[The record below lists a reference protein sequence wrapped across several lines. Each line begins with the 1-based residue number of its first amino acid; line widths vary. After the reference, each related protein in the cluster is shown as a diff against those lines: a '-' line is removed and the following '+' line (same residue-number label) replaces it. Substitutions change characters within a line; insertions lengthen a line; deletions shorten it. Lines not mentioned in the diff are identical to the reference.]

1 MKAMIL
7 AAGMGTRLFPF
18 TSQVPKALVP
28 VAGKPMLDWLIMRLK
43 SFGIL
48 EIIINVHHFA
58 DQLIEY
64 IHEKQDFGLE
74 ISISDERELLLD
86 TGGALK
92 HASWFFAD
100 GHPFLLHNVDVLSDL
115 DLKGMFRM
123 HEQSGSLATLAVSR
137 RSSSRY
143 MLFDE
148 TMQLR
153 GWKHK
158 DGRIK
163 LCSSGSS
170 THLEAYA
177 FSGIHIISPEIFP
190 FIDEEGP
197 FSLVDLYLRLAEM
210 YPIHGLMHDSQNWLD
225 MGRPDDLRK
234 AAAMIQQI
242 CNSR

>member
-7 AAGMGTRLFPF
+7 AAGMGTRLYPF
-18 TSQVPKALVP
+18 TGKVPKALVP

-43 SFGIL
+43 SSGIQ

-58 DQLIEY
+58 DKIIEY
-64 IHEKQDFGLE
+64 LHDKQDFGLE
-74 ISISDERELLLD
+74 ISISDEREQLLD

-100 GHPFLLHNVDVLSDL
+100 GNPFILHNVDVLSDL
-115 DLKGMFRM
+115 DLKGMLRN

-148 TMQLR
+148 TMQLK

-158 DGRIK
+158 DGRTK
-163 LCSSGSS
+163 LCSTGD
-170 THLEAYA
+170 TTRLEAYA
-177 FSGIHIISPEIFP
+177 FSGIHIISPGIFP
-190 FIDEEGP
+190 FIEEEGP
-197 FSLVDLYLRLAEM
+197 FSLVDLYLRLAETH
-210 YPIHGLMHDSQNWLD
+210 PIRGLVHDSQNWLD
-225 MGRPDDLRK
+225 MGRPDDLLK
-234 AAAMIQQI
+234 AESMIRQI
-242 CNSR
+242 IKTQ